1 MSVRVGTGWQT
12 IIADLS
18 MILFML
24 TASAVAHQGSRTSP
38 PPVSPPP
45 ASAVTS
51 KPAPLQPTARGEP
64 VAVWIA
70 GEGAPPLRE
79 WLAQQPRDSRQQ
91 VTITATYAPGAM
103 AQAMAQAQALALQA
117 GDARV
122 VVEPGPASVRVEIGY
137 DAPEARL
144 AHDLRREA
152 DAIKSKD
159 RS

>member
-24 TASAVAHQGSRTSP
+24 TASAVARQDPKDR
-38 PPVSPPP
+38 VP
-45 ASAVTS
+45 AARAAA
-51 KPAPLQPTARGEP
+51 APQAPIQPGARSEP

-91 VTITATYAPGAM
+91 VTITASYAPGALDE
-103 AQAMAQAQALALQA
+103 ALSQAQSLARQA

-122 VVEPGPASVRVEIGY
+122 VVEPGAPGMRVVIGY

-144 AHDLRREA
+144 QSSLARPLLN
-152 DAIKSKD
+152 
-159 RS
+159 

>member
-24 TASAVAHQGSRTSP
+24 TASAVARQDPKAHVKGGT
-38 PPVSPPP
+38 PVSAPQ
-45 ASAVTS
+45 
-51 KPAPLQPTARGEP
+51 PAPRSEP

-79 WLAQQPRDSRQQ
+79 WLSQQPRDSRQQ
-91 VTITATYAPGAM
+91 VTITASYAPGAM
-103 AQAMAQAQALALQA
+103 NEALSKAQALAREA

-122 VVEPGPASVRVEIGY
+122 VVEAGAPGMRVVIGY
-137 DAPEARL
+137 DAPEGRL
-144 AHDLRREA
+144 AHPLR
-152 DAIKSKD
+152 
-159 RS
+159 

>member
-24 TASAVAHQGSRTSP
+24 TASAVARQ
-38 PPVSPPP
+38 P
-45 ASAVTS
+45 AKAAKPSASVPNQ
-51 KPAPLQPTARGEP
+51 PAPRSDP

-91 VTITATYAPGAM
+91 VTITASYAPGAM
-103 AQAMAQAQALALQA
+103 ADALARAQSLARDA

-122 VVEPGPASVRVEIGY
+122 VVEPGAPGTRVVIGY

-144 AHDLRREA
+144 AYDLQGNA
-152 DAIKSKD
+152 KD
-159 RS
+159 LPAPVLPTKDHP

>member
-24 TASAVAHQGSRTSP
+24 TASAVARQGP
-38 PPVSPPP
+38 KAQAAP
-45 ASAVTS
+45 AS
-51 KPAPLQPTARGEP
+51 PAASSASIQPGARSAP

-70 GEGAPPLRE
+70 GQGAPPLKE

-91 VTITATYAPGAM
+91 VTITASYAPGALDE
-103 AQAMAQAQALALQA
+103 ALGQAQALAREA

-122 VVEPGPASVRVEIGY
+122 VVEPGAPGVRVEIGY

-144 AHDLRREA
+144 QRSLARPLRN
-152 DAIKSKD
+152 
-159 RS
+159 

>member
-24 TASAVAHQGSRTSP
+24 TASAVTSQGP
-38 PPVSPPP
+38 KAAQAP
-45 ASAVTS
+45 ASTA
-51 KPAPLQPTARGEP
+51 APQASVETIQPGARSEP

-91 VTITATYAPGAM
+91 VTVTASYAPGALDE
-103 AQAMAQAQALALQA
+103 AMTQAQALAREA

-122 VVEPGPASVRVEIGY
+122 VVEPGAPGVRVVIGY
-137 DAPEARL
+137 DAPDARL
-144 AHDLRREA
+144 QRPLARPLLH
-152 DAIKSKD
+152 
-159 RS
+159 

>member
-1 MSVRVGTGWQT
+1 MSVKVGTGWQT

-24 TASAVAHQGSRTSP
+24 TASAVARQDPKAHAA
-38 PPVSPPP
+38 P
-45 ASAVTS
+45 AVGA
-51 KPAPLQPTARGEP
+51 PTATPRSEP

-79 WLAQQPRDSRQQ
+79 WLAQQPRDPRQQ
-91 VTITATYAPGAM
+91 VTITASYAPGAM
-103 AQAMAQAQALALQA
+103 AEALTKAQALAREA

-122 VVEPGPASVRVEIGY
+122 VVEPGMPGEKGTARVVIGY

-144 AHDLRREA
+144 AHSLRSSA
-152 DAIKSKD
+152 DKTQTKD
-159 RS
+159 RP

>member
-1 MSVRVGTGWQT
+1 MGVRVGTGWQT

-24 TASAVAHQGSRTSP
+24 TASAVARQDPKPDAAPAHASP
-38 PPVSPPP
+38 VQP
-45 ASAVTS
+45 A
-51 KPAPLQPTARGEP
+51 ARSEP

-91 VTITATYAPGAM
+91 VTVTATYAPGAM
-103 AQAMAQAQALALQA
+103 DEALTRAQALARQA

-122 VVEPGPASVRVEIGY
+122 VVEPGAPGVRVVIGY

-144 AHDLRREA
+144 ARPLRN
-152 DAIKSKD
+152 
-159 RS
+159 